1 MEVQS
6 ATACVEM
13 VNTDAADEK
22 PGKPSLKVK
31 LGSKAEAVKQSADGA
46 AKLKVKL
53 PAIPPQP
60 EALDL
65 VESDI
70 SEEAKPKKQ
79 PAKRQKKQPQKQKR
93 ARTPDEV
100 WPIYQSSCCRFIT
113 FHSHVKFYGWCCCRT
128 IETYADGILYCSTV
142 MYALI
147 TYGGLAS

>member
-1 MEVQS
+1 MQS
-6 ATACVEM
+6 GTACFEM
-13 VNTDAADEK
+13 VNTEAADEG

-31 LGSKAEAVKQSADGA
+31 FGSKAEAVKQPADGA

-65 VESDI
+65 VESDL

-79 PAKRQKKQPQKQKR
+79 PAKRQRKQPQKQKR

-100 WPIYQSSCCRFIT
+100 CPVSHQSCCMPTRFRKQ
-113 FHSHVKFYGWCCCRT
+113 SY
-128 IETYADGILYCSTV
+128 
-142 MYALI
+142 
-147 TYGGLAS
+147 

>member
-1 MEVQS
+1 
-6 ATACVEM
+6 M
-13 VNTDAADEK
+13 VNTEAADDG

-31 LGSKAEAVKQSADGA
+31 LGSKAGAVKQPADGA

-100 WPIYQSSCCRFIT
+100 WPIFQLSCCMLIT
-113 FHSHVKFYGWCCCRT
+113 FPSHVMLAAAAEPSRPTQTAFRTAPQWCMPSSHT
-128 IETYADGILYCSTV
+128 AG
-142 MYALI
+142 
-147 TYGGLAS
+147 